1 MAGPVDV
8 PIMSPYTPPRTPLK
22 HSNGF
27 SSLEDSPSM
36 LLGKSPADSG
46 VGDVFD
52 DFAPAPPKSTLPAVT
67 VEPATPKSPPTHN
80 EKQQNIMP
88 EDPFDNQHN
97 RILFNAIDALQ
108 SFGAGDLSI
117 PQVCTHLQSRRMK
130 S

>member
-8 PIMSPYTPPRTPLK
+8 PIMNPYTPPRTPLK
-22 HSNGF
+22 HADGL
-27 SSLEDSPSM
+27 SSPEGSPSM
-36 LLGKSPADSG
+36 LFGKSPADSG

-52 DFAPAPPKSTLPAVT
+52 DSSPALLPAVT
-67 VEPATPKSPPTHN
+67 VEPATPKSPPTHD

-117 PQVCTHLQSRRMK
+117 PQVCTHEQSRRMQ